1 MLDLFTWLEE
11 ATEFEKKELMTKI
24 NAAAS
29 AKGKCDVLRALLL
42 PRRDLLATVIKER
55 TLLSEIVYTG
65 VNLKRIATFFR
76 LTRQETEDMK
86 KDLKA
91 QFMATTK
98 LNEGERVTGEH
109 KKTLKQVLGGD
120 TFTHLYDGEVESAR
134 IRVKKSIREA
144 RMKTNARLEC
154 ELAKEE
160 DEDIRDCTR
169 VQMMKLA
176 DEEDR
181 KELEK
186 EMEYTRESKYDVVW
200 ERVYDE
206 ICGTRRVRAR
216 KDNAPCP
223 GEDHADHVLQRYL
236 WADQIDTQ
244 ALTGEKTL
252 TTRLPAEAR
261 VVRRVTASLISAQ
274 KTEIQSLKE
283 QVERLTKQVTDER
296 RDHFLECRR
305 IHHEHDVGYLAS
317 CDVSFAASPIPPQSG
332 TLSRTSCPR
341 RDTDEAQAA
350 MSVKRKAI
358 TTEPEK
364 ARPEDSE
371 EESEEEAKEKRGK
384 AEEEA
389 VNTCDACIQTEPEK
403 ARPVT
408 CETGTE
414 VNEGDDRTPTD
425 DKDVQTEEREDC
437 LDEFTRHLRS
447 NFKPYNPPGDG
458 DCVGHCLRHVSN
470 ERDVPTTDWREQLQA
485 AAGIMQKRDLLP
497 ADYQLFYSHA
507 SSTGKGGKNDSL
519 PYCRDTAIQVWS
531 QIHNMPIASIQD
543 GTIVF
548 FQGRDKGYITLT
560 NTNASMSVI
569 RVIANVIGVNYYIY
583 ISGTP
588 TDVTAHAEV
597 YHVTPVELRKAES
610 HLSAQQNTEDD
621 CYFVE

>member
-1 MLDLFTWLEE
+1 
-11 ATEFEKKELMTKI
+11 
-24 NAAAS
+24 
-29 AKGKCDVLRALLL
+29 
-42 PRRDLLATVIKER
+42 
-55 TLLSEIVYTG
+55 
-65 VNLKRIATFFR
+65 
-76 LTRQETEDMK
+76 MK

-91 QFMATTK
+91 QFMATMK

-216 KDNAPCP
+216 RDNAPCP

-371 EESEEEAKEKRGK
+371 EESEEEEEPVEEVESEEEEEPVEEVESEEEEEPVADELMEELHFGDLEGGNSGDDEDVCSASAQATAPNDLADPIDLNFTPEMKDIIAQHSPAKSKSEEEQEEEKAESDEEGG
-384 AEEEA
+384 AEEEG
-389 VNTCDACIQTEPEK
+389 E
-403 ARPVT
+403 
-408 CETGTE
+408 
-414 VNEGDDRTPTD
+414 
-425 DKDVQTEEREDC
+425 TEESGRVVNARSDPTRYNRTVAFDMIITTRLPSSGWPTYPTLGYGNCIIHCLMMMSGLRTFTAFRRKLPLSQKLKAEDEATAYRQTLLAHARTMAVFSKMTEIEL
-437 LDEFTRHLRS
+437 LDELFPGHVNSDGTVTRWACVEAIRVWTS
-447 NFKPYNPPGDG
+447 MTGKPTMLVNIDEKMITHIYRNEKGNALTVRRPFDG
-458 DCVGHCLRHVSN
+458 DQSRALESFRAECARLDINYVIQLMGRHA
-470 ERDVPTTDWREQLQA
+470 T
-485 AAGIMQKRDLLP
+485 
-497 ADYQLFYSHA
+497 
-507 SSTGKGGKNDSL
+507 
-519 PYCRDTAIQVWS
+519 
-531 QIHNMPIASIQD
+531 
-543 GTIVF
+543 
-548 FQGRDKGYITLT
+548 
-560 NTNASMSVI
+560 
-569 RVIANVIGVNYYIY
+569 
-583 ISGTP
+583 
-588 TDVTAHAEV
+588 
-597 YHVTPVELRKAES
+597 LRKVS
-610 HLSAQQNTEDD
+610 KPTQVKIRRRKN
-621 CYFVE
+621 

>member
-91 QFMATTK
+91 QFMATMK

-216 KDNAPCP
+216 RDNAPCP

-283 QVERLTKQVTDER
+283 QVERLKKQVTDER

-317 CDVSFAASPIPPQSG
+317 CDVSFAASPMPPQSG

-341 RDTDEAQAA
+341 RATNEPEAS
-350 MSVKRKAI
+350 MSVKRKALFI
-358 TTEPEK
+358 TPEK

-371 EESEEEAKEKRGK
+371 EETEEEQEEAKEKRGE
-384 AEEEA
+384 AEEET
-389 VNTCDACIQTEPEK
+389 VNTCDACIQTEPETQTRITSEAAVQTCINAEALTAGCTAIHVKSDGNCVAYCLQAIELGGRVDGDFEKWQRGLCQSVK
-403 ARPVT
+403 AKYWSKKNVT
-408 CETGTE
+408 ERSLRDPDSGYYNSNAIRVWARKQKRNILVVQSYDGYNGMQGISAILYLFDGTTILAPDADLWGLTDNFAI
-414 VNEGDDRTPTD
+414 VIEGDP
-425 DKDVQTEEREDC
+425 
-437 LDEFTRHLRS
+437 
-447 NFKPYNPPGDG
+447 
-458 DCVGHCLRHVSN
+458 
-470 ERDVPTTDWREQLQA
+470 
-485 AAGIMQKRDLLP
+485 
-497 ADYQLFYSHA
+497 
-507 SSTGKGGKNDSL
+507 
-519 PYCRDTAIQVWS
+519 
-531 QIHNMPIASIQD
+531 
-543 GTIVF
+543 
-548 FQGRDKGYITLT
+548 
-560 NTNASMSVI
+560 
-569 RVIANVIGVNYYIY
+569 
-583 ISGTP
+583 
-588 TDVTAHAEV
+588 AHATLYQKKCEV
-597 YHVTPVELRKAES
+597 VEIE
-610 HLSAQQNTEDD
+610 
-621 CYFVE
+621 

>member
-1 MLDLFTWLEE
+1 
-11 ATEFEKKELMTKI
+11 
-24 NAAAS
+24 
-29 AKGKCDVLRALLL
+29 
-42 PRRDLLATVIKER
+42 
-55 TLLSEIVYTG
+55 
-65 VNLKRIATFFR
+65 
-76 LTRQETEDMK
+76 MK

-91 QFMATTK
+91 QFMATMK

-144 RMKTNARLEC
+144 RKKTNARLEC

-216 KDNAPCP
+216 RDNAPCP

-317 CDVSFAASPIPPQSG
+317 CDVSFAASPMPPQSG

-341 RDTDEAQAA
+341 RTTDEPEAS
-350 MSVKRKAI
+350 MSVKRKALFI
-358 TTEPEK
+358 TPEK

-371 EESEEEAKEKRGK
+371 EETEEEQEEAKEKRGE
-384 AEEEA
+384 AEEET
-389 VNTCDACIQTEPEK
+389 VNTCDACIQTEPETQTRIASEAAVQTCINVEALTTNCTAIHVKSDGNCVAYCLQAIELGGRVDGDFERWQRGLCQSVK
-403 ARPVT
+403 AKYWSKKNVT
-408 CETGTE
+408 ERSLTDPDSGYYNSNAIRVWARKQKRNILVVQSYDGYNGMQGISAILYLFDGTTMLAPDADLWGLTDNFAI
-414 VNEGDDRTPTD
+414 VIEGDP
-425 DKDVQTEEREDC
+425 
-437 LDEFTRHLRS
+437 
-447 NFKPYNPPGDG
+447 
-458 DCVGHCLRHVSN
+458 
-470 ERDVPTTDWREQLQA
+470 
-485 AAGIMQKRDLLP
+485 
-497 ADYQLFYSHA
+497 
-507 SSTGKGGKNDSL
+507 
-519 PYCRDTAIQVWS
+519 
-531 QIHNMPIASIQD
+531 
-543 GTIVF
+543 
-548 FQGRDKGYITLT
+548 
-560 NTNASMSVI
+560 
-569 RVIANVIGVNYYIY
+569 
-583 ISGTP
+583 
-588 TDVTAHAEV
+588 AHATLYQKKCEV
-597 YHVTPVELRKAES
+597 VEIE
-610 HLSAQQNTEDD
+610 
-621 CYFVE
+621 

>member
-91 QFMATTK
+91 QFMATMK

-216 KDNAPCP
+216 RDNAPCP

-283 QVERLTKQVTDER
+283 QVERLKKQVTDER

-317 CDVSFAASPIPPQSG
+317 CDVSFAASPMPPQSG

-341 RDTDEAQAA
+341 RATNEPEAS
-350 MSVKRKAI
+350 MSVKRKALFI
-358 TTEPEK
+358 TPEK

-371 EESEEEAKEKRGK
+371 EETEEEQEEAKEKRGE
-384 AEEEA
+384 AEEET
-389 VNTCDACIQTEPEK
+389 VNTCDACIQTEPETQTRITSEAAVQTCINVEALTTNCTAIHVKSDGNCVAYCLQAIELGGRVDGDFEKWQRGLCQSVK
-403 ARPVT
+403 AKYWSKKNVT
-408 CETGTE
+408 ERSLTDPDSGYYNSNAIRVWARKQKRNILVVQSYDGYNGMQGISAILYLFDGTTMLAPDADLWGLTDNFAI
-414 VNEGDDRTPTD
+414 VIEGDP
-425 DKDVQTEEREDC
+425 
-437 LDEFTRHLRS
+437 
-447 NFKPYNPPGDG
+447 
-458 DCVGHCLRHVSN
+458 
-470 ERDVPTTDWREQLQA
+470 
-485 AAGIMQKRDLLP
+485 
-497 ADYQLFYSHA
+497 
-507 SSTGKGGKNDSL
+507 
-519 PYCRDTAIQVWS
+519 
-531 QIHNMPIASIQD
+531 
-543 GTIVF
+543 
-548 FQGRDKGYITLT
+548 
-560 NTNASMSVI
+560 
-569 RVIANVIGVNYYIY
+569 
-583 ISGTP
+583 
-588 TDVTAHAEV
+588 AHATLYQKKCEV
-597 YHVTPVELRKAES
+597 VEIE
-610 HLSAQQNTEDD
+610 
-621 CYFVE
+621 